1 MATSSTLALIVLV
14 IFLPPLLGLSVYILI
29 RGFHEDILFCMEKNE
44 IKGLNDYLGLTL
56 GYCLTTLILLLAIY
70 SIFRFNIGVY
80 NPMTQYEAAIG
91 TIFVLALTFLVR
103 IYFVIKNAK
112 YFDVLSLFVG
122 ASFLIVFMDVL
133 LHLDYYLSGL
143 NNLSDAWLLALA
155 AIENFLAFIN
165 VAIIYA
171 FFGSLSLSLLG
182 EQLLRY
188 FKITK

>member
-1 MATSSTLALIVLV
+1 MATSITLALILLV

-29 RGFHEDILFCMEKNE
+29 RGFRGDILFCMEKNE
-44 IKGLNDYLGLTL
+44 IKGLNDYLGLTM
-56 GYCLTTLILLLAIY
+56 GYCLTTLILLFAIY

-103 IYFVIKNAK
+103 IQIVIKNAK

-122 ASFLIVFMDVL
+122 TSFLIVFMDVL
-133 LHLDYYLSGL
+133 LHLDYYLCNL
-143 NNLSDAWLLALA
+143 NDLSDAWLLALA
-155 AIENFLAFIN
+155 AVENFLVFIK